1 MRATSPTIP
10 TQATIDGP
18 IFEPDKGCYMTFW
31 LDMEGIGVGKG
42 TITVYAQNLQ
52 MAAVTVV
59 YQTQPYM
66 FPSRTFG
73 YARHIVQ
80 FVGFTNRF
88 RVLLKGMKTNAQQF
102 EFSKLHLFA
111 KLDTLK

>member
-31 LDMEGIGVGKG
+31 FDMEGIGIGKG
-42 TITVYAQNLQ
+42 TIAVYAQNLQ
-52 MAAVTVV
+52 TGATSVV

-73 YARHIVQ
+73 YMRHIVQ
-80 FVGFTNRF
+80 FAGLTYRF
-88 RVLLKGMKTNAQQF
+88 RVLLTGMKTNAQQF
-102 EFSKLHLFA
+102 KFSKLHLFA
-111 KLDTLK
+111 KPVALK

>member
-18 IFEPDKGCYMTFW
+18 IFEPDEGCYMTFW

-42 TITVYAQNLQ
+42 TIAVYAQNLQ
-52 MAAVTVV
+52 TGATSVV
-59 YQTQPYM
+59 YQTKPYM

-73 YARHIVQ
+73 YMRHIVQ
-80 FVGFTNRF
+80 FTGLTYRF
-88 RVLLKGMKTNAQQF
+88 RVLLTGMKTNAQQF
-102 EFSKLHLFA
+102 KFSKLHLFA